1 MLQHALAIILL
12 IWPVIRA
19 LHAIVLLP
27 DRIRTDAE
35 RLRTERARLRA
46 RRAGHELE
54 RARLVSAGVEP
65 LRRP

>member
-35 RLRTERARLRA
+35 RLRTSELGCARDALA
-46 RRAGHELE
+46 TNL
-54 RARLVSAGVEP
+54 SAHG
-65 LRRP
+65 L